1 MSEREGPVVLTE
13 TQLRGLVAA
22 SGLRSS
28 EDSPLSDLLDDR
40 VVSLSAV
47 DYQILERLGWLERG
61 APPRLTAKARAA
73 LEALCRPTTRA
84 SLLLGTRDTVGT
96 MHAYSARG
104 FIDGMLVSYT
114 ADTQRGTY
122 RLLPGQSPGDL
133 ADVLTAQVLLGPLDE
148 TVTFQATVDLAAFVT
163 LTCILDWRL
172 QTLLA
177 SILDRAPNPDT
188 RFTARVIWGTLV
200 EGRTARDLT
209 WLVTLSTYLFPSLN
223 YELAESAIVS
233 ALRRLQAQGL
243 LAPTDDGRY
252 AISDP
257 LLELADALMP
267 VVSFAGL
274 NVAVQDGAGVTSNTH
289 LAILRGKSA
298 ILLVQPVV
306 GESGG
311 RMLAMDC
318 VTGVELA
325 EVLFTLGLPS
335 QQLVGVTPGK
345 APDHTVCPACG
356 AQIAH
361 GRQFCT
367 QCGAP
372 LAAPQRREPASA
384 VCPACGAA
392 VKPGRRFCSQCG
404 ASLTLPGGGGR

>member
-1 MSEREGPVVLTE
+1 MSEREGPVTLTE

-22 SGLRSS
+22 SGLRPS
-28 EDSPLSDLLDDR
+28 EASPLGDLPDDR

-61 APPRLTAKARAA
+61 APPRLTARARAA

-96 MHAYSARG
+96 MRAYSARG
-104 FIDGMLVSYT
+104 FSDGALVSYT
-114 ADTQRGTY
+114 ADTQRGAY

-177 SILDRAPNPDT
+177 SILDREPNPDI
-188 RFTARVIWGTLV
+188 RFTARVIWEVLV

-209 WLVTLSTYLFPSLN
+209 WLVTLSTYLLPSPN
-223 YELAESAIVS
+223 YELGESAIAA
-233 ALRRLQAQGL
+233 ALQRLQAQGL
-243 LAPTDDGRY
+243 VAPTDDGRY
-252 AISDP
+252 AISDQ

-274 NVAVQDGAGVTSNTH
+274 NVAVQGEAGVASNTH

-298 ILLVQPVV
+298 ILLVQLVV
-306 GESGG
+306 GEGGG

-318 VTGVELA
+318 VSGVELA
-325 EVLFTLGLPS
+325 EVLFTLGLPG
-335 QQLVGVTPGK
+335 QQLVGV
-345 APDHTVCPACG
+345 APEQAPTATACPACG
-356 AQIAH
+356 TQIAP

-367 QCGAP
+367 RCGAS
-372 LAAPQRREPASA
+372 LAAPQGREPAPA

-392 VKPGRRFCSQCG
+392 VRPGRKFCNQCG
-404 ASLTLPGGGGR
+404 ALLTPPSGGGR